1 MYHGMKIISRHI
13 LKEFVFIFFLC
24 ITALISLYLIIDLF
38 EKIGS
43 LMENHATMSEG
54 LKFFLYKIPSI
65 MYQTVPVAVILATLL
80 SLGIFSKN
88 VEITAMKAGGISII
102 RIVAPI
108 IISAV
113 IISFISF
120 IINEYIAPPAKK
132 QVNIIKKYRIDKKGE
147 MGLFKQNRIWY
158 RGKNNLYSI
167 RYLDLQNGIM
177 HGITVYEVDNNFNLV
192 SRADVE
198 EARWA
203 EGKWQVRT
211 GIKREFKNGVIN
223 TSVLKNG
230 ILPINETPDE
240 LQITEKLS
248 DEMTFSELR
257 DYIAKLTEDGYDA
270 TRYMVD
276 LHGKIAFPF
285 VNIIMAIIG
294 IPFALRSGR
303 HSGIAMGIGL
313 SVIIGFSY
321 WIVHAITVSL
331 GYSGIFPPIISAW
344 SANFMFGIAGVLMF
358 MNVRQ

>member
-120 IINEYIAPPAKK
+120 II
-132 QVNIIKKYRIDKKGE
+132 
-147 MGLFKQNRIWY
+147 
-158 RGKNNLYSI
+158 
-167 RYLDLQNGIM
+167 
-177 HGITVYEVDNNFNLV
+177 
-192 SRADVE
+192 
-198 EARWA
+198 
-203 EGKWQVRT
+203 
-211 GIKREFKNGVIN
+211 
-223 TSVLKNG
+223 
-230 ILPINETPDE
+230 
-240 LQITEKLS
+240 
-248 DEMTFSELR
+248 
-257 DYIAKLTEDGYDA
+257 
-270 TRYMVD
+270 
-276 LHGKIAFPF
+276 
-285 VNIIMAIIG
+285 
-294 IPFALRSGR
+294 
-303 HSGIAMGIGL
+303 
-313 SVIIGFSY
+313 
-321 WIVHAITVSL
+321 
-331 GYSGIFPPIISAW
+331 
-344 SANFMFGIAGVLMF
+344 
-358 MNVRQ
+358 